1 MEISS
6 RTAGLRM
13 RNRNRNPEYI
23 LKTSLAVFVCLVLLV
38 PSSVSVFHLP
48 TNQDAYA
55 QPQETAVSSVTNT
68 PATIAGSNPST
79 PKLPQSLRVTD
90 SAMGDAQLPLR
101 ASIVNNEPI
110 GELPNASQDKGK
122 LGEYFPIVVFHL
134 DEKPVGFETGSTIV
148 KHVLVGPIKSYD
160 AADSVLSEANYWKDI
175 PLDKKVALETDHP
188 GLHYFIA
195 SVQFANG
202 TSGIYSG
209 MMEVNATGIKPSADE
224 SIQFQLGPENVASG
238 VAKIDQSDMKASES
252 DPVFQQIASRIIC
265 SDLSNNGFEVCEVGE
280 EEQVLEEDDSEDS
293 SSDDEREDGVEVR
306 GDGGRGGTYDRNNCT
321 GEQCEDAD
329 EETQEEEEGDYCEID
344 PGYCTDKNEGNGDDD
359 NGNDDGNSGGDSDNE
374 EGNSD
379 NEDDGSHEEE
389 SGDGEENE
397 NANA

>member
-6 RTAGLRM
+6 GTVGLRM
-13 RNRNRNPEYI
+13 RSRNCNPKDI
-23 LKTSLAVFVCLVLLV
+23 LKTSLAVFVCLVLLL

-48 TNQDAYA
+48 IDQDAYA
-55 QPQETAVSSVTNT
+55 QPQETSVASATNT
-68 PATIAGSNPST
+68 PATSTAGSNPSS
-79 PKLPQSLRVTD
+79 PKLPQSLQVTD

-101 ASIVNNEPI
+101 ASIVNNEPM
-110 GELPNASQDKGK
+110 GELANASQDKGK
-122 LGEYFPIVVFHL
+122 LGEYFPIVMFHL

-148 KHVLVGPIKSYD
+148 KHVLVGPIKSYET
-160 AADSVLSEANYWKDI
+160 ADNVLSEANYWQDI

-209 MMEVNATGIKPSADE
+209 MMEVSAIGIKPSADE

-280 EEQVLEEDDSEDS
+280 EEQVLEEDDTEDTS
-293 SSDDEREDGVEVR
+293 TDNEGEEEVEVR

-344 PGYCTDKNEGNGDDD
+344 PGYCPDKDEGNDDEN
-359 NGNDDGNSGGDSDNE
+359 NGNDDENNGENNNDEE
-374 EGNSD
+374 EGGN
-379 NEDDGSHEEE
+379 DDEE
-389 SGDGEENE
+389 SGDGGEPGDGNANE
-397 NANA
+397 NG

>member
-6 RTAGLRM
+6 GTFGLRM
-13 RNRNRNPEYI
+13 LNRNRSPEYM
-23 LKTSLAVFVCLVLLV
+23 LKTSLAVFVCLVLLL
-38 PSSVSVFHLP
+38 PSSVSVFHLSID
-48 TNQDAYA
+48 QDAYA
-55 QPQETAVSSVTNT
+55 QPQETAVSSATNT
-68 PATIAGSNPST
+68 PATPTAGSNPST
-79 PKLPQSLRVTD
+79 PKLPQSLQVTD

-101 ASIVNNEPI
+101 ASIVNNEPM
-110 GELPNASQDKGK
+110 GELANASQDKGK

-134 DEKPVGFETGSTIV
+134 DEKPVGFETGSMIV
-148 KHVLVGPIKSYD
+148 KHVLVGPIKSYES
-160 AADSVLSEANYWKDI
+160 ADSVLSEANYWQDI

-238 VAKIDQSDMKASES
+238 VAKIDQSDMKASGS

-265 SDLSNNGFEVCEVGE
+265 SDLSDNGFEVCEVGE
-280 EEQVLEEDDSEDS
+280 EEQVLEDEGDSEDAN
-293 SSDDEREDGVEVR
+293 SDDEVEDEVEIR

-321 GEQCEDAD
+321 GQQCEDAD
-329 EETQEEEEGDYCEID
+329 EETQEEEDGDYCEID
-344 PGYCTDKNEGNGDDD
+344 PGYCPDKNEGND
-359 NGNDDGNSGGDSDNE
+359 NDDSGGDNDSDE
-374 EGNSD
+374 DNSD
-379 NEDDGSHEEE
+379 NEDGGNDGEE
-389 SGDGEENE
+389 SGEGEENE
-397 NANA
+397 NDNA

>member
-6 RTAGLRM
+6 GTVGSRM
-13 RNRNRNPEYI
+13 RSRNCNPEDI
-23 LKTSLAVFVCLVLLV
+23 LKTSLAVFVCLVLLL
-38 PSSVSVFHLP
+38 PSSVSVFDLL
-48 TNQDAYA
+48 TGQNAYSQA
-55 QPQETAVSSVTNT
+55 QETAVSSETNT
-68 PATIAGSNPST
+68 PATPTAGSNPST
-79 PKLPQSLRVTD
+79 PKLPQSLQVTD
-90 SAMGDAQLPLR
+90 SAMGDAQIPLR
-101 ASIVNNEPI
+101 ASIVNNEPM
-110 GELPNASQDKGK
+110 GELANASQDKGK

-134 DEKPVGFETGSTIV
+134 DEKPVGFETGSMIV
-148 KHVLVGPIKSYD
+148 KHVLVGPIKSYES
-160 AADSVLSEANYWKDI
+160 ADSVLSEANYWQDI

-280 EEQVLEEDDSEDS
+280 EEQVLDEDDDSEDAN
-293 SSDDEREDGVEVR
+293 SDDEAEEGVEVR

-321 GEQCEDAD
+321 GQQCEDAD
-329 EETQEEEEGDYCEID
+329 EETQEEEDGDYCEID
-344 PGYCTDKNEGNGDDD
+344 PGYCPDKNEGND
-359 NGNDDGNSGGDSDNE
+359 NDDSGGDNDSDE
-374 EGNSD
+374 DNSD
-379 NEDDGSHEEE
+379 NEDGGNDGEE
-389 SGDGEENE
+389 SGEGEENE
-397 NANA
+397 NENA

>member
-1 MEISS
+1 MESS
-6 RTAGLRM
+6 RGTVGLRM
-13 RNRNRNPEYI
+13 RSNNCNPEDI
-23 LKTSLAVFVCLVLLV
+23 LKTSLAVFVCLVLLL
-38 PSSVSVFHLP
+38 PSSVSVFHLLID
-48 TNQDAYA
+48 QDAYA
-55 QPQETAVSSVTNT
+55 QPQETAVSSATNT
-68 PATIAGSNPST
+68 PATPTASSNPST
-79 PKLPQSLRVTD
+79 PKLPQSLQVTD

-101 ASIVNNEPI
+101 ASIVNNEPM
-110 GELPNASQDKGK
+110 GELSNASQNKGK

-148 KHVLVGPIKSYD
+148 KHVLVGPIKSYGS
-160 AADSVLSEANYWKDI
+160 ADSVLSEANYWQDI

-280 EEQVLEEDDSEDS
+280 EEQVLEDDDSEGAN
-293 SSDDEREDGVEVR
+293 SDDEVDDEVEVR

-321 GEQCEDAD
+321 GKQCEDAD
-329 EETQEEEEGDYCEID
+329 EETQEEEDGDYCEID
-344 PGYCTDKNEGNGDDD
+344 PGYCPDKNEDNDDDD
-359 NGNDDGNSGGDSDNE
+359 NDNDNDNDDGGSDNE
-374 EGNSD
+374 EGGND
-379 NEDDGSHEEE
+379 EEG
-389 SGDGEENE
+389 SGDGEETENE
-397 NANA
+397 N

>member
-6 RTAGLRM
+6 GTVGLRM
-13 RNRNRNPEYI
+13 RSRNCNPEDI
-23 LKTSLAVFVCLVLLV
+23 LKTSLAVFVCLVLLL
-38 PSSVSVFHLP
+38 PSSVSVFHLSID
-48 TNQDAYA
+48 QDAYA
-55 QPQETAVSSVTNT
+55 QAQETAVSLPTNT
-68 PATIAGSNPST
+68 PAAPTASSNPST
-79 PKLPQSLRVTD
+79 PKLPQSLQVTD

-101 ASIVNNEPI
+101 ASIVNNEPM
-110 GELPNASQDKGK
+110 GELSNASQDKGK

-134 DEKPVGFETGSTIV
+134 DEKPVGFEEGSTIV

-160 AADSVLSEANYWKDI
+160 SADSVLSEANYWQDI

-238 VAKIDQSDMKASES
+238 AAKMDQADMKASES

-265 SDLSNNGFEVCEVGE
+265 SDLSNNGFEVCETGE
-280 EEQVLEEDDSEDS
+280 EEQVLDDEDTEDAN
-293 SSDDEREDGVEVR
+293 SDDEAEDEVEVR

-329 EETQEEEEGDYCEID
+329 EETEEEEEGDYCEID
-344 PGYCTDKNEGNGDDD
+344 PGYCADENGGNDDD
-359 NGNDDGNSGGDSDNE
+359 NNDGGSDNE
-374 EGNSD
+374 EGGNDEEGS
-379 NEDDGSHEEE
+379 DDG
-389 SGDGEENE
+389 GENE
-397 NANA
+397 NGNGSA